1 MSRKSSNSRPHQQ
14 RRASRRASAP
24 VHSPGHPPQASP
36 DERQLARQEAVDVPR
51 EDRDPDYYADEE
63 GFPTDNS
70 QHMPIPPAYDES
82 SAYYAQFQPSS
93 YPPVTYRSQQ
103 HWGQWQ
109 HPAAYYPASPPRSS
123 RTTPNTHVPDA
134 YINDASGNFGE
145 VSDPALQDLDYLS
158 TLSPRMS
165 PTSTTAQPAPMS
177 PKNSFVGMGAWD
189 TLTGT
194 EKYPTAPT
202 DLREIDYREPNLGT
216 LPNRSLRSDSTEAIR
231 PSRYVI

>member
-1 MSRKSSNSRPHQQ
+1 MSRRSSNPRPHQQ

-24 VHSPGHPPQASP
+24 VHSPGYPPQASP
-36 DERQLARQEAVDVPR
+36 SERQLARQEAVDVPR

-70 QHMPIPPAYDES
+70 QHVPIPPAYDEY

-93 YPPVTYRSQQ
+93 YPPVTYRSHQP
-103 HWGQWQ
+103 WGL
-109 HPAAYYPASPPRSS
+109 PRSS
-123 RTTPNTHVPDA
+123 RTTPNAHVSDA
-134 YINDASGNFGE
+134 YAPDTYINEPARNFGE
-145 VSDPALQDLDYLS
+145 VSDPALQDLEYLS
-158 TLSPRMS
+158 TLSPLMS
-165 PTSTTAQPAPMS
+165 PTSTTAQPASMS

-216 LPNRSLRSDSTEAIR
+216 LPDRSLRSDSTEAIR
-231 PSRYVI
+231 PSRYVN